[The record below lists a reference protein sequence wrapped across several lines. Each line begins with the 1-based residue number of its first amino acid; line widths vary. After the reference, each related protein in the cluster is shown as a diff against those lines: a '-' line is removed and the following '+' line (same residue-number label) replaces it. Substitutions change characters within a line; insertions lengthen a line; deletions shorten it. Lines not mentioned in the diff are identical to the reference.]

1 MIWFSASW
9 IFIILPNSVGLLA
22 LPLRMTSVLGSKMLT
37 SFSDTCVS
45 PPKIRAQACRITCSA
60 LGIIVSSSL
69 RRPSRAACWK
79 TSEDFLTPEA
89 ISREKRFA
97 CPTTRGTDASNLPYP
112 CCSFSFE
119 HRISIVYAK
128 HDKVDDRCRETARRP
143 CRRRG
148 RRDREPPAA
157 MESTLL
163 GLILDSSV
171 IIDAERKGQTD
182 SRPRGRERAVTAE

>member
-97 CPTTRGTDASNLPYP
+97 CPTTRETDASNLPYP
-112 CCSFSFE
+112 CCNFSLPAPPLAACGPSNLQNPVL
-119 HRISIVYAK
+119 HA
-128 HDKVDDRCRETARRP
+128 
-143 CRRRG
+143 
-148 RRDREPPAA
+148 PAA
-157 MESTLL
+157 VPQF
-163 GLILDSSV
+163 GPYVSSDGGDPLHRARQNTHAV
-171 IIDAERKGQTD
+171 AQQTAV
-182 SRPRGRERAVTAE
+182 GRIVDVGFNDGRI